1 MANDRYGLPLNT
13 TSDAAGAA
21 YNEACNLLLTLYP
34 GAGAGF
40 DRAIEADPSFA
51 LAHAGRARLLQVSG
65 KLPEARAAIAA
76 AAACP
81 ADARGISQIGVFQAL
96 IEGRAAEA
104 FAAVC
109 AHTERWPTDAM
120 VLATTANQLGLI
132 GISGR
137 AGRVGELAAFLDRL
151 APAYGDD
158 WWFGAHYGMAVAE
171 AGRHAEGRRIVE
183 RSLAA
188 NPNNGSVAHSF
199 AHICYED
206 GQADEGIAFLR
217 SWLPGYTRFGGMYGH
232 LSWHLA
238 LFELHRGNAEEG
250 FRMFGESFGAED
262 YPGPLPNKMFD
273 SAAFLWRSELAG
285 HKRDEA
291 RWAML
296 RDFAHARFPQPG
308 LNLLD
313 WHVALAEAVMGDVDA
328 LEGRIGIM
336 ESRTAEGRYPAGGT
350 IPTAARAFAAFERK
364 DYPGAIALLET
375 LLPERERIGGS
386 NAQIDLLEFTLL
398 RAYVLS
404 GRRDA
409 AEKLLGA
416 RRQGAVGAPAGILH

>member
-1 MANDRYGLPLNT
+1 MPIDRYGLPLT
-13 TSDAAGAA
+13 TSSDAAGAA
-21 YNEACNLLLTLYP
+21 YNEACHLLLTLYP
-34 GAGAGF
+34 GAAGGF
-40 DRAIEADPSFA
+40 DRAIEADPGFA
-51 LAHAGRARLLQVSG
+51 LAHAGKARLLQLGG
-65 KLPEARAAIAA
+65 KLPAARDAIATA
-76 AAACP
+76 ETCP
-81 ADARGISQIGVFQAL
+81 ADDRETSHIQVFRHL
-96 IEGRAAEA
+96 IEGQPADA

-109 AHTERWPTDAM
+109 AHTGRWPTDAM

-132 GISGR
+132 GVSGR
-137 AGRVGELAAFLDRL
+137 AGRVDELAAFLDRL

-158 WWFGAHYGMAVAE
+158 WWFGAHHGMAVAE

-188 NPNNGSVAHSF
+188 NPHNGSVAHSY
-199 AHICYED
+199 AHVCYED
-206 GQADEGIAFLR
+206 GHPEEGIAFIR
-217 SWLPGYTRFGGMYGH
+217 SWLPGYTRFGGMHGH

-250 FRMFGESFGAED
+250 LRMFGESFGAED

-273 SAAFLWRSELAG
+273 GAAFLWRSELAG

-296 RDFAHARFPQPG
+296 RDFAHASFPQPG

-313 WHVALAEAVMGDVDA
+313 WHIALAEAVTGDTDA
-328 LEGRIGIM
+328 LESRVGTM
-336 ESRTAEGRYPAGGT
+336 ETRAAEGRYPAGAT

-364 DYPGAIALLET
+364 DYASAIDLLET

-398 RAYVLS
+398 RAYVLA

-409 AEKLLGA
+409 ADKLLGA
-416 RRQGAVGAPAGILH
+416 RRPGAVGAPAGVMH